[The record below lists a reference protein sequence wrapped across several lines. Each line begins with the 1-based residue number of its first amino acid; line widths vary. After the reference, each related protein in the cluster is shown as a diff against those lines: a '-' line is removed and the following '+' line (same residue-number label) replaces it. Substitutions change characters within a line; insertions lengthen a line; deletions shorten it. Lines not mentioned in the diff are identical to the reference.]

1 VSEPSPPP
9 APPSSGLGDA
19 ALARLRAVVDAP
31 DVSGTR
37 YELLEPIGR
46 GGMGAVWRAYDRQLE
61 RDVALKVLAVHD
73 DDAAR
78 TLAGWL
84 EREAKVLAR
93 LEHPGIVPVHDT
105 GVLPDGRPYYA
116 MKLVRGP
123 RLDQLVRAGLPEGE
137 RFRIFA
143 RVCEAVAFAHARGVV
158 HRDLKPGNV
167 MVGEFG
173 EVLVLDW
180 GLARVRGM
188 AGGAD
193 RGVRV
198 GTVGWMAPEQEAG
211 AEDVDARADVFSL
224 GRLFDSL
231 GMRGK
236 TPAAIVARATAPARE
251 ERYASV
257 LELAD
262 EVARFQADEPVRA
275 LPERIGVR
283 LARIYRRYRAVVW
296 LIATYL
302 ALRTAFELWR
312 VWGRGAG
319 D

>member
-1 VSEPSPPP
+1 MYMSLPPR
-9 APPSSGLGDA
+9 
-19 ALARLRAVVDAP
+19 ARP
-31 DVSGTR
+31 
-37 YELLEPIGR
+37 
-46 GGMGAVWRAYDRQLE
+46 
-61 RDVALKVLAVHD
+61 
-73 DDAAR
+73 
-78 TLAGWL
+78 
-84 EREAKVLAR
+84 
-93 LEHPGIVPVHDT
+93 
-105 GVLPDGRPYYA
+105 
-116 MKLVRGP
+116 
-123 RLDQLVRAGLPEGE
+123 
-137 RFRIFA
+137 
-143 RVCEAVAFAHARGVV
+143 
-158 HRDLKPGNV
+158 
-167 MVGEFG
+167 
-173 EVLVLDW
+173 
-180 GLARVRGM
+180 
-188 AGGAD
+188 GGAD

-231 GMRGK
+231 GMPGK